1 MELLSVQQPLEAR
14 EAAASSVVTITT
26 DESSQECQQEEVSTS
41 AGIDQRHQHN
51 ASSPSRVKWIQR
63 EEEAQE
69 SILAKLAKVVEPF
82 LNKENKK
89 GKNVKNN
96 IHHVVQVPFHPQPTS
111 RQRSRSHSADGS
123 RRIDDH
129 PLSPQYPL
137 RYPKVSQS
145 SPVRNI
151 KGKENQPSAS
161 KSHSHKQQHIS
172 TNNTSSSSINRSS
185 STNVSGSFAFAELAL
200 ELQNERTE
208 NLALKQHIASLEKQL
223 SFARTESDRT
233 ANSHRS
239 LVAQQTRDNA
249 ALRSH
254 LTQVTH
260 SLTHKPT
267 DPNHHLTYLTCKQL
281 ISLPTNEQTSYRV
294 GRSWMHARSEGGSL
308 RRPSVR
314 LLLLLRCPGR
324 RPSDFVMLLPCSNTM
339 CPPSPCS

>member
-1 MELLSVQQPLEAR
+1 MELLSVQQPPEAR

-26 DESSQECQQEEVSTS
+26 DESSHESQQEEEPTS

-51 ASSPSRVKWIQR
+51 ASSLSRVKWIQR

-89 GKNVKNN
+89 GKNSKN
-96 IHHVVQVPFHPQPTS
+96 IHHVVQVPYHPQPTS
-111 RQRSRSHSADGS
+111 RQCSRSHSADGS

-145 SPVRNI
+145 SPVRNN

-161 KSHSHKQQHIS
+161 KPHSHKQPHVSI
-172 TNNTSSSSINRSS
+172 NNTSSSSINRSS
-185 STNVSGSFAFAELAL
+185 NTNVSGSFAFAELAL

-208 NLALKQHIASLEKQL
+208 NVALKQHIASLEKQL

-260 SLTHKPT
+260 PLTHQ
-267 DPNHHLTYLTCKQL
+267 N
-281 ISLPTNEQTSYRV
+281 
-294 GRSWMHARSEGGSL
+294 
-308 RRPSVR
+308 
-314 LLLLLRCPGR
+314 
-324 RPSDFVMLLPCSNTM
+324 
-339 CPPSPCS
+339 